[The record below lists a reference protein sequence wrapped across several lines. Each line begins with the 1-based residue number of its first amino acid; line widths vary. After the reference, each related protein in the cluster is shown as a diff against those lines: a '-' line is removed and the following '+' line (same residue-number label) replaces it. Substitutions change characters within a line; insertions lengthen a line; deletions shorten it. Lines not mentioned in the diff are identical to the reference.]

1 MKNVVYMK
9 DVDEEATL
17 DGGDCM
23 LVGDHLYVGLSA
35 RTNERGVAVFE
46 KVSQHTVGTSG
57 GLAVL
62 SYLPTSRRSRPVAR

>member
-1 MKNVVYMK
+1 MK

-35 RTNERGVAVFE
+35 RTNGRGAAVFE

-57 GLAVL
+57 GLVVL
-62 SYLPTSRRSRPVAR
+62 RSSPHF